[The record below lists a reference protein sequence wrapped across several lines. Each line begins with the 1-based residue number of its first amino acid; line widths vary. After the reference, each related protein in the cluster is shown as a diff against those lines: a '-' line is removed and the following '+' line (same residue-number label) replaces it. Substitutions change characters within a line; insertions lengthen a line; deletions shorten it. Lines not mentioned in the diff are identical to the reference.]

1 MDHST
6 HIFEQYYIIVMSIV
20 KFEKKVFD
28 DWLEDH
34 HSWFCLWCHF
44 MIHYDEEFADSNDKK
59 SLHPEAHI
67 PKVLVSFIWIIP
79 LIISSGRVISFQ
91 PVSDLSDQPAL

>member
-6 HIFEQYYIIVMSIV
+6 YIFEQYYIIVMSIV

-44 MIHYDEEFADSNDKK
+44 MINYDEEFADSKDKK
-59 SLHPEAHI
+59 ACIQRLTYPRFWF
-67 PKVLVSFIWIIP
+67 L
-79 LIISSGRVISFQ
+79 LYG
-91 PVSDLSDQPAL
+91 LYL